1 MTRILLAGA
10 ALAAT
15 AIPAAAFAQT
25 KPAAAA
31 PAQQGPQSETRATF
45 TQNVDQAFNGA
56 DTNKD
61 GFVTKDEIQTL
72 QTKQLQAMKARETA
86 QISAQFKKLDT
97 NHDNQLSLAE
107 FSAAAEPLPAAAPD
121 APIAKLDT
129 NKDGKISR
137 DEYRAPK
144 LADFD
149 KADSNHD
156 GTLTVAELKAAM
168 GQR

>member
-1 MTRILLAGA
+1 MIRILLAGA

-25 KPAAAA
+25 KPAA
-31 PAQQGPQSETRATF
+31 PAQQGPQSQTRATF

-56 DTNKD
+56 DANKD
-61 GFVTKDEIQTL
+61 GFVTKDEIQAL
-72 QTKQLQAMKARETA
+72 QTKQLQALKARETA
-86 QISAQFKKLDT
+86 QIGEQFKKLDT

-107 FSAAAEPLPAAAPD
+107 FSAAAEPLPTAAPD

>member
-1 MTRILLAGA
+1 VTRILLAGA

-15 AIPAAAFAQT
+15 ALPAAAFAQT
-25 KPAAAA
+25 KPAAAPQA
-31 PAQQGPQSETRATF
+31 PQSETRAVF
-45 TQNVDQAFNGA
+45 TQNVDATFNEV

-61 GFVTKDEIQTL
+61 GFVTRAEIDAA
-72 QTKQLQAMKARETA
+72 QTKQLQAMNAARQQQLAAE
-86 QISAQFKKLDT
+86 FKKLDT
-97 NHDNQLSLAE
+97 NKDNQLSLAE
-107 FSAAAEPLPAAAPD
+107 FQAAAGPMPATQPD

-149 KADSNHD
+149 KADANHD
-156 GTLTVAELKAAM
+156 GTVTVAELKAAT
-168 GQR
+168 GGK

>member
-25 KPAAAA
+25 KPA
-31 PAQQGPQSETRATF
+31 PAQQAPQSETRATF
-45 TQNVDQAFNGA
+45 TQNVDQAFASA
-56 DTNKD
+56 DANKD
-61 GFVTKDEIQTL
+61 GFVTKDEIQAL

-86 QISAQFKKLDT
+86 QISEQFKKLDT

-149 KADSNHD
+149 KADANHD